1 VFVTVG
7 TTTFPALIA
16 AVLSTATQLL
26 LATHGY
32 THMVI
37 QAGRS
42 LADLMPISTDMP
54 LAVTAYDYK
63 PSLASDMERADL
75 IISHAGA
82 GCMIEALR
90 SGRHPGKGQG
100 NATVRQVI
108 VVVNDQLMDNHQ
120 DELARALH
128 GLNYLVSCLPG
139 ELSDAIHMIHTI
151 DLAPFPAQ
159 DVTRFPQLL
168 QQTIL

>member
-16 AVLSTATQLL
+16 AVLNTATQLL

-90 SGRHPGKGQG
+90 SGRHPRSGD
-100 NATVRQVI
+100 VI

-168 QQTIL
+168 QQTI